1 MSPRLIDVTL
11 DELAAIVRDVV
22 REELARQRPQ
32 EAAPTR
38 YLTVAEAARIAGRS
52 QETIREW
59 VATGRLRALPR
70 RGRQH
75 IRIHPDDLEA
85 ALQSPGR
92 SDEVDAQAWARGIL
106 RRVG

>member
-11 DELAAIVRDVV
+11 DELAAIVGDVV

-32 EAAPTR
+32 EEAPMR

-52 QETIREW
+52 PETIREW
-59 VATGRLRALPR
+59 VAAGRLRALPR

-75 IRIHPDDLEA
+75 IRIHPDDLDSN
-85 ALQSPGR
+85 QR
-92 SDEVDAQAWARGIL
+92 RGQISAY
-106 RRVG
+106 